1 MKKIILLS
9 LASVTLWS
17 CNAEAETTEENNTNT
32 EQTTDTTQVAPEV
45 VEEEEQEAEVA
56 DFSKIEHY
64 AIFTTKDMLVEN
76 FGAENI
82 VDGSSWYG
90 EGSLELQHS
99 VLTNPSNGHVVK
111 YVWQEE
117 NPTQLSSIEI
127 AANVRNENFEIVSTQ
142 KIGSESGIFTGMT
155 VQELKDW
162 NGADFKFS
170 GFGWDFHG
178 NVYPGEGNKIA
189 NCGLSLTM
197 DLNDDLGNSEYTEL
211 SGDVEL
217 SSADENVLNAPII
230 LNNIVLYVK

>member
-17 CNAEAETTEENNTNT
+17 CNADAEATEENNTNT

-45 VEEEEQEAEVA
+45 IEEEAEVA

-64 AIFTTKDMLVEN
+64 AIFETKDMLIEN

-117 NPTQLSSIEI
+117 NPTQLNSIEI
-127 AANVRNENFEIVSTQ
+127 TGSIRDENYKVIDMQ
-142 KIGSESGIFTGMT
+142 KIGSESGLYTGMT
-155 VQELKDW
+155 VKEMKEW
-162 NGADFKFS
+162 NGTDFTFS

-178 NVYPGEGNKIA
+178 NVFPGEGTKIST
-189 NCGLSLTM
+189 CGLSLTM
-197 DLNDDLGNSEYTEL
+197 DLNDKLNEAKYDNMY
-211 SGDVEL
+211 GDVTL
-217 SSADENVLNAPII
+217 SSADEAVLNAPIT
-230 LNNIVLYVK
+230 LDVMVLYID